1 MRMFSGIP
9 QKNIAVAKQYF
20 DEHLSHNDYYTQG
33 EVQPGQWIGQGAE
46 MLGLKSGEQV
56 NREQFMALCD
66 NQNPDT
72 GKLLTQRLKAA
83 GERRVFFDFT
93 CSAPK
98 SVSIMAVTMDDQRI
112 IEAHQ
117 HAAKLALKELEQFAG
132 TRIRKNGA
140 DEDRAT
146 GNLVGASFLHNSSR
160 ALDPQLHTHFT
171 LFNCTWDKSEKRW
184 KALQTSGMFGAIHY
198 ATEVYRND
206 LRHRLHELGYGTRK
220 TANGFEIEGV
230 APKIISRFSKRA
242 QERDAMVSKLE
253 QELGRKLSNNEVSH
267 AVHKTRS
274 RKLKGISSE
283 EVRKRQLDQIG
294 LLEKVSLN
302 RVRSAAAGSARPFE
316 ERIETP
322 QALAHATAHVFE
334 RNSVVPEHELLHA
347 ALVKGCG
354 QLDLPQLKEKVREQ
368 SDFVRVGEQY
378 STRQILETEL
388 YLINSMN
395 RGKGAMP
402 PLNKSHQASASLG
415 ADQQRAV
422 ELILHSRDQFTGLRG
437 LAGTGKTKTLQEL
450 HAGISSAGFEAVFC
464 APTAAAAD
472 VLRKD
477 GFSSAVTLQK
487 LLVDPDAQRRVS
499 DKSVLVLDEAGAVG
513 IEDMAKLFEVALRKE
528 CRVVLSGDTGQHS
541 SVPRGDALRLLE
553 QHSRYSF
560 GQLSTIRRQLR
571 SDYLQVVELAAN
583 KKTEAAFERLQQMN
597 AVTEAPS
604 IGDKAALYQSAA
616 AAYLESVNKGK
627 SALLVSP
634 TWNEI
639 EAVTEQVR
647 NTLKA
652 QARLSINEHSVT
664 VLDSMAW
671 TDAQKKNVHQYE
683 PGQKILFLRDS
694 GAFARNEAVDVLDVR
709 RDKLRVKRSDG
720 SEVEFNPAKISGSTV
735 DVCQPHELKVSRGD
749 KLLLQAN
756 HRESKL
762 INGELV
768 EVAEIQNGGE
778 IRLADGRTLP
788 KEYRRFCHG
797 YAVTSHASQGKTVDD
812 VFLVASSHSFG
823 AVNREQFY
831 VSISRGRER
840 CHVFTDDAELLQRRI
855 GDSHERTAAVELV
868 KLREALAKQGFTPR
882 QRIEPQPPQLKEKE
896 VPRVRG
902 TRPTRQSL
910 SLPQRLAKIARDFKD
925 WTQRKTTP
933 AIEQEKQI
941 RRSQSRGMSI

>member
-1 MRMFSGIP
+1 
-9 QKNIAVAKQYF
+9 
-20 DEHLSHNDYYTQG
+20 
-33 EVQPGQWIGQGAE
+33 
-46 MLGLKSGEQV
+46 
-56 NREQFMALCD
+56 
-66 NQNPDT
+66 
-72 GKLLTQRLKAA
+72 
-83 GERRVFFDFT
+83 
-93 CSAPK
+93 
-98 SVSIMAVTMDDQRI
+98 MAVTMDDSRI
-112 IEAHQ
+112 VEAHQ

-140 DEDRAT
+140 DQDRGT

-206 LRHRLHELGYGTRK
+206 LRRQLHELGYATRK

-230 APKIISRFSKRA
+230 APKIITRFSKRA
-242 QERDAMVSKLE
+242 QERAAMVSKLE

-274 RKLKGISSE
+274 RKLKGISSDD
-283 EVRKRQLDQIG
+283 VRQRQLDQIG
-294 LLEKVSLN
+294 LLEKMALN
-302 RVRSAAAGSARPFE
+302 RVRSAADGSARPFE
-316 ERIETP
+316 ERIEPP
-322 QALAHATAHVFE
+322 QALDHATAHVFE
-334 RNSVVPEHELLHA
+334 RNSVAPQHELLHA

-354 QLDLPQLKEKVREQ
+354 QLNLEQLKEKVQEH
-368 SDFVRVGEQY
+368 SAFVRVGEQY

-402 PLNKSHQASASLG
+402 PLNKSYQASSFLG
-415 ADQQRAV
+415 PDQQRAV
-422 ELILHSRDQFTGLRG
+422 ELILRSRDQFTGLRG

-450 HAGISSAGFEAVFC
+450 NAGVSSAGFEAVFC

-487 LLVDPDAQRRVS
+487 LLIDPETQRRVN
-499 DKSVLVLDEAGAVG
+499 DRSVLVLDEAGAVG
-513 IEDMAKLFEVALRKE
+513 IEDMAKLFDLAKTSR

-553 QHSRYSF
+553 QHSRYQF

-571 SDYLQVVELAAN
+571 GDYLQVVELAAN
-583 KKTEAAFERLQQMN
+583 KKPEAAFERLKEMN

-604 IGDKAALYQSAA
+604 IGPKAKLYESAA
-616 AAYLESVNKGK
+616 AAYLESVNQGK

-639 EAVTEQVR
+639 EAVTEQAR
-647 NTLKA
+647 HTLKA
-652 QARLSINEHSVT
+652 QARLGSDEHSVT
-664 VLDSMAW
+664 VLDSLAW

-694 GAFARNEAVDVLDVR
+694 GAFAKNETVEVVSVGKSTLRLR
-709 RDKLRVKRSDG
+709 RDDG
-720 SEVEFNPAKISGSTV
+720 SEVSFAPKVSGSAC
-735 DVCQPHELKVSRGD
+735 DVCQSRELKVSPGE

-756 HRESKL
+756 DRKSKL
-762 INGELV
+762 INGEIV
-768 EVAEIQNGGE
+768 EVQEIHGGE
-778 IRLADGRTLP
+778 IRLADGRSLP

-812 VFLVASSHSFG
+812 VFLVASSHSFR

-840 CHVFTDDAELLQRRI
+840 CHVFTDDSELLQRRI
-855 GDSHERTAAVELV
+855 ADSHERTAAVELLE
-868 KLREALAKQGFTPR
+868 LREALKREGFTPR
-882 QRIEPQPPQLKEKE
+882 HDTRPVAVRKDQTAKEKMTRRSLR
-896 VPRVRG
+896 P
-902 TRPTRQSL
+902 TRPTRQRL
-910 SLPQRLAKIARDFKD
+910 SVAQRLSKIAQDFQD
-925 WTQRKTTP
+925 WTQRQNP
-933 AIEQEKQI
+933 IEPPRQQKVG
-941 RRSQSRGMSI
+941 RGTASRGMSI

>member
-1 MRMFSGIP
+1 MFTGIP
-9 QKNIAVAKQYF
+9 QKNRAVAEQYF

-33 EVQPGQWIGQGAE
+33 EVQPGQWIGEGVE
-46 MLGLKSGEQV
+46 RLGLHEGGHV
-56 NREQFMALCD
+56 NREQFLALCD
-66 NQNPDT
+66 NVNPET
-72 GKLLTQRLKAA
+72 GRLLTQRRMAD

-98 SVSIMAVTMDDQRI
+98 SVSIMAVTMNDSRI
-112 IEAHQ
+112 VEAHQ

-132 TRIRKNGA
+132 TRIRKHGA
-140 DEDRAT
+140 DEDRST

-171 LFNCTWDKSEKRW
+171 LFNCTWDQTEKRW

-206 LRHRLHELGYGTRK
+206 LRRQLHELGYSTRK

-242 QERDAMVSKLE
+242 QERDAMVAQLE
-253 QELGRKLSNNEVSH
+253 KELGRKLSKNEVSH

-283 EVRKRQLDQIG
+283 EVRQRQLNQIG
-294 LLEKVSLN
+294 LLEKLSLN
-302 RVRSAAAGSARPFE
+302 RVRAAADGSAKPFT
-316 ERIETP
+316 ERAE
-322 QALAHATAHVFE
+322 QVLDHAAAHVFE

-354 QLDLPQLKEKVREQ
+354 QLDLQQLKKDVREQ
-368 SDFVRVGEQY
+368 PDFVRVGEQY

-395 RGKGAMP
+395 RGKDAVR
-402 PLNKSHQASASLG
+402 PLNEKYRTSSFLG
-415 ADQQRAV
+415 PDQQRAV
-422 ELILHSRDQFTGLRG
+422 ELILHSRDRFTGLRG
-437 LAGTGKTKTLQEL
+437 LAGTGKTKTLREL
-450 HAGISSAGFEAVFC
+450 HAGVSTAGFDTVFC

-477 GFSSAVTLQK
+477 GFTSAMTLKK
-487 LLVDPDAQRRVS
+487 LLADPDERRRVS
-499 DKSVLVLDEAGAVG
+499 DRSVIVLDEAGAVG
-513 IEDMAKLFEVALRKE
+513 IEDMAKLFDLAQSNR

-541 SVPRGDALRLLE
+541 AVPRGDALRLLE

-583 KKTEAAFERLQQMN
+583 KKPEAAFERLQQMN

-604 IGDKAALYQSAA
+604 IGSNASLYQEAA
-616 AAYLESVNKGK
+616 AAYLESVNNGK

-647 NTLKA
+647 HTLKT
-652 QARLSINEHSVT
+652 QARLSREEHSVT
-664 VLDSMAW
+664 VLDSLSW

-683 PGQKILFLRDS
+683 AGQKILFLRDS
-694 GAFARNEAVDVLDVR
+694 GAFARNETVDVLDVGR
-709 RDKLRVKRSDG
+709 NKLRVKRTDG
-720 SEVEFNPAKISGSTV
+720 SEADFTPAKISGSTV
-735 DVCQPHELKVSRGD
+735 DVCQPHELKVSAGD

-756 HRESKL
+756 DRKSKL

-768 EVAEIQNGGE
+768 EVQEIHGGE

-855 GDSHERTAAVELV
+855 GDSHERQAAVELV
-868 KLREALAKQGFTPR
+868 KLREALAEKGFTPR
-882 QRIEPQPPQLKEKE
+882 SRIEPERLHERQTAKEKIS
-896 VPRVRG
+896 VRSLRPVRS
-902 TRPTRQSL
+902 TRSRL
-910 SLPQRLAKIARDFKD
+910 SVSQRLSKMARDFRD
-925 WTQRKTTP
+925 WTQRKTVT
-933 AIEQEKQI
+933 IEPPRQQV
-941 RRSQSRGMSI
+941 RQSRGISI

>member
-1 MRMFSGIP
+1 M
-9 QKNIAVAKQYF
+9 
-20 DEHLSHNDYYTQG
+20 
-33 EVQPGQWIGQGAE
+33 
-46 MLGLKSGEQV
+46 
-56 NREQFMALCD
+56 
-66 NQNPDT
+66 
-72 GKLLTQRLKAA
+72 
-83 GERRVFFDFT
+83 
-93 CSAPK
+93 
-98 SVSIMAVTMDDQRI
+98 
-112 IEAHQ
+112 
-117 HAAKLALKELEQFAG
+117 
-132 TRIRKNGA
+132 
-140 DEDRAT
+140 
-146 GNLVGASFLHNSSR
+146 
-160 ALDPQLHTHFT
+160 
-171 LFNCTWDKSEKRW
+171 KR
-184 KALQTSGMFGAIHY
+184 
-198 ATEVYRND
+198 
-206 LRHRLHELGYGTRK
+206 
-220 TANGFEIEGV
+220 
-230 APKIISRFSKRA
+230 
-242 QERDAMVSKLE
+242 
-253 QELGRKLSNNEVSH
+253 ELGRKLSKNEVSH

-274 RKLKGISSE
+274 RKLKGISSK
-283 EVRKRQLDQIG
+283 EVRHRQLEQIG
-294 LLEKVSLN
+294 FFERAALN
-302 RVRSAAAGSARPFE
+302 RLRSAADGSPRPFE
-316 ERIETP
+316 ERIESP
-322 QALAHATAHVFE
+322 QVLAHATAHVFE

-347 ALVKGCG
+347 ALMKGCG

-388 YLINSMN
+388 CLINSMN
-395 RGKGAMP
+395 RGKEAVP

-450 HAGISSAGFEAVFC
+450 HAGIATAGFEAVFC

-487 LLVDPDAQRRVS
+487 LLLEQAGPAPNNRINERT
-499 DKSVLVLDEAGAVG
+499 VLVLDEAGAVG
-513 IEDMAKLFEVALRKE
+513 IEDMAKLFDLAKTSR

-571 SDYLQVVELAAN
+571 GDYLQVVELAAN
-583 KKTEAAFERLQQMN
+583 KKPEAAFARLQEMN
-597 AVTEAPS
+597 AVTEASS
-604 IGDKAALYQSAA
+604 IGSNASLYQSAA

-647 NTLKA
+647 HTLKA
-652 QARLSINEHSVT
+652 QARLGASEHSVT
-664 VLDSMAW
+664 VLDSLAW

-683 PGQKILFLRDS
+683 AGQKILFLRDS
-694 GAFARNEAVDVLDVR
+694 GAFARNEAVEVVDEAKPR
-709 RDKLRVKRSDG
+709 PHTLRVRKADG
-720 SEVEFNPAKISGSTV
+720 TIVEFNPAKISGSTV

-778 IRLADGRTLP
+778 IRLADGRILP

-868 KLREALAKQGFTPR
+868 KLREALAANGYTPR
-882 QRIEPQPPQLKEKE
+882 PDVAVRQDPQLKEKE
-896 VPRVRG
+896 SPRVRAA
-902 TRPTRQSL
+902 RPVRLTRQRL
-910 SLPQRLAKIARDFKD
+910 SVPQRFAKMARDFKD
-925 WTQRKTTP
+925 WTQRKIEP
-933 AIEQEKQI
+933 AVEQQKQI
-941 RRSQSRGMSI
+941 RRSQSRGISI